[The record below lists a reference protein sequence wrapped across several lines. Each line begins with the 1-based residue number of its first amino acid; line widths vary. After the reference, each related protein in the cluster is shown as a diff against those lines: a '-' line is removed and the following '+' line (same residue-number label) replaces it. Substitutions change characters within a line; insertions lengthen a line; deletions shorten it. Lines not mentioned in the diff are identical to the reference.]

1 MHLLA
6 DIMNVKCLGRRL
18 GATAIELSETRLALA
33 LADDTPLQPAQ
44 VMRLVNEKKSP
55 WRLSPDMRLM
65 RHWLDVEKAD
75 RLKLAKGLLADLLKA
90 ARTPT

>member
-1 MHLLA
+1 MS
-6 DIMNVKCLGRRL
+6 VKGAGRRL

-55 WRLSPDMRLM
+55 WRLTPDMRLV
-65 RHWLDVEKAD
+65 RHWVGEAERDQ
-75 RLKLAKGLLADLLKA
+75 RLKIAKGLLADLLKA
-90 ARTPT
+90 AKAPA